1 MVVMDERVGR
11 QGGDD
16 ATGLDSGGQRWI
28 IESAGRIQRQT
39 QQLYWAM
46 NEERGGDHIM
56 YKFSF
61 AILR

>member
-39 QQLYWAM
+39 TIVLGH
-46 NEERGGDHIM
+46 E
-56 YKFSF
+56 
-61 AILR
+61 